1 MHSIS
6 KPVVKKDH
14 IEKISGSATYIADVK
29 KEGLLY
35 AKMLRSTK
43 AKAII
48 LDIIIPTIPE
58 EYYIVDYKDVPGQNI
73 VAIIVNDQPIFAE
86 HRVRY
91 IGEAILIVAGPDQK
105 IVDNILKE
113 IKVTYQEEEPVLE
126 ITEAKEYACSYSFQK
141 GDPEGAFA
149 TASKVLEETFYSGYQ
164 EQAYI
169 ETQGMMAEFHDGKMS
184 VYGTL
189 QCPYYVKGAIKQA
202 IGLTDDQVQI
212 VQTTTG
218 GAFGGKEDYPSVLGS
233 QVAVAA
239 YITGKPVRVIFDRRE
254 DMSVTT
260 KRHPALMTYKTAL
273 DEQNHIIAMSVDITF
288 NGGAY
293 VGLSSVVLQRSL
305 LTSLGVYQIPNIKV
319 SGRVAITNTVPTGAF
334 RGFGGPQ
341 SIFALE
347 THMSHLAKSIGKES
361 LEFKEEHFVKQGEE
375 TPTGGKYYEPI
386 KLNEMIEKADSLSD
400 YRRKRA
406 EYTMQTGRIHKG
418 IGMSLFIHGCG
429 FTGSAERD
437 HIKAKVKLEKK
448 QDNTLEILVSNT
460 DMGQGL
466 KTTLSKVV
474 AEVLGISMD
483 QIVVNNPDT
492 DLVPDSGPTV
502 ASRSIM
508 TVGKLLERAALKLKA
523 DWKDGEY
530 QCIEENYVHPD
541 LIPWNIETFSGD
553 AYPTFSW
560 GVNVVEVEVDTL
572 TASTEVTG
580 IWGVFD
586 VGTAI
591 DETIMRGQMEGGM
604 LQGLGY
610 GSMENMI
617 VRNGSVRQNSITDYM
632 IPTAMDVP
640 KMETA
645 LIDNPY
651 SGGPFGAKGAGE
663 ITLVGTAP
671 AYVAAVEHATNVEA
685 MKIPLLPEELM
696 ELMDPRCQP
705 RGDMKHE

>member
-1 MHSIS
+1 MHNIS

-48 LDIIIPTIPE
+48 MEIKLPVIPE
-58 EYYIVDYKDVPGQNI
+58 GYYIVNYKDVPGLNR

-86 HRVRY
+86 ERVQY
-91 IGEAILIVAGPDQK
+91 IGEAILIVAGPEQK
-105 IVDNILKE
+105 VVDNILKD
-113 IKVTYQEEEPVLE
+113 IQVIYQEEEAVYE
-126 ITEAKEYACSYSFQK
+126 ITESKEYACSYSFQK

-149 TASKVLEETFYSGYQ
+149 KAAKIVEETFYSGYQ

-169 ETQGMMAEFHDGKMS
+169 ETQGMMAEYHEGKMS
-184 VYGTL
+184 VYGTM

-202 IGLTDDQVQI
+202 IGLDNDQVQI

-218 GAFGGKEDYPSVLGS
+218 GAFGGKEDYPSVLGC

-239 YITGKPVRVIFDRRE
+239 YKTGKPVRVIFERRE

-273 DEQNHIIAMSVDITF
+273 DEQNHIIGMSVDITF

-319 SGRVAITNTVPTGAF
+319 GGRVAITNTVPTGAF

-347 THMSHLAKSIGKES
+347 THMSHIAKSIGIES
-361 LEFKEEHFVKQGEE
+361 LDFKEEHFVKQGEE
-375 TPTGGKYYEPI
+375 TPTGGKFYEPI
-386 KLNEMIEKADSLSD
+386 KLNEMIDKADAMSD

-406 EYTMQTGRIHKG
+406 DYAMQTGRIHKG
-418 IGMSLFIHGCG
+418 IGMSIFIHGCG

-448 QDNTLEILVSNT
+448 EDNTIEILVSNT

-466 KTTLSKVV
+466 KTTLSKIV
-474 AEVLGISMD
+474 AEVLAINMD
-483 QIVVNNPDT
+483 QIIVNNPDT
-492 DLVPDSGPTV
+492 DRVPDSGPTV

-508 TVGKLLERAALKLKA
+508 TTGKLLERAALKLKE

-530 QCIEENYVHPD
+530 QCFEENYVHPD

-553 AYPTFSW
+553 AYPTYSW

-572 TASTEVTG
+572 TATTEVTG
-580 IWGVFD
+580 TWGVFD
-586 VGTAI
+586 IGTAI
-591 DETIMRGQMEGGM
+591 DDTIMRGQMEGGM

-610 GSMENMI
+610 GSMENM
-617 VRNGSVRQNSITDYM
+617 VVQKGAVRQNSITDYM

-645 LIDNPY
+645 LIYNPY

-671 AYVAAVEHATNVEA
+671 AYLAAVEHATEVKA
-685 MKIPLLPEELM
+685 TKIPLLPEELM
-696 ELMDPRCQP
+696 DMMMLPK
-705 RGDMKHE
+705 GGMKHE